1 MLTKKNILISFFMA
15 FFILMLKIIFR
26 LNIDNLTEK
35 EKCPAC
41 FGMSM
46 CHEIHNIDFDFIDFY
61 TIFNNLFSIKN
72 VYYGSFKNKRVV
84 MKKLAKN
91 SELADF
97 DEIFAN
103 TINKD
108 VDFNALV
115 TSQLINS
122 NITDPNVKLVLCPS
136 IQETHSLIQNI
147 KNLDDD
153 SDHLKYLWTILKIN
167 PEPIILE
174 ILNANDNW
182 PTPKYLGACGRLIVE
197 EFIGPPLSA
206 FKTESW
212 MRRAKI
218 ASSLLHVAHL
228 LTFKNKKFAF
238 YPTDISMDNIA
249 VNEDDKAIIIDLENI
264 IIVDKHPPVEVVS
277 RLNSWDEIYTNDIDI
292 NCQNCFVF
300 SPSDICQHKISDH
313 NYYAICQH
321 ILVQDLGTNSY
332 GLLHDPPK
340 YIIKKYPMLKYLL
353 KQCSKESSSRID
365 SGIQL
370 KRLLDIIIKDHA

>member
-72 VYYGSFKNKRVV
+72 VYY
-84 MKKLAKN
+84 
-91 SELADF
+91 
-97 DEIFAN
+97 
-103 TINKD
+103 
-108 VDFNALV
+108 
-115 TSQLINS
+115 
-122 NITDPNVKLVLCPS
+122 DPNVKLVLCPS